1 MMKVILKTE
10 RAKGFT
16 IGEKPIPRN
25 LEANEVLIKVIS
37 VSICGTDLHIY
48 NWDAWSQNRINPPL
62 TVGHEFSGKVVK
74 IGSNVSKVK
83 IGDIVSSESHIVCGK
98 CEYCLTGNG
107 HICEKTKVIGVDMDG
122 TFAEYMKIPEENLY
136 IDTSNLDPT
145 YLSVLEPL
153 GNAVHAVKHFDVKDK
168 DVLIIGC
175 GPIGLMGIDVAIASE
190 AKRIFATEV
199 NPYRINLAKEI
210 GAHHV
215 INPKEVNTLE
225 YVKKHTNNKGVDVV
239 IDFSGNVGAVE
250 ESFDYVKP
258 GGGISILGAFTNK
271 LNVDFNKVVFKGLHV
286 YGVTGR
292 LLPKTWQQIDELL
305 KSKKL
310 QFDKFVT
317 HVFPFDEFE
326 KGIKVM
332 NEGKSGKVVLKL

>member
-1 MMKVILKTE
+1 M
-10 RAKGFT
+10 
-16 IGEKPIPRN
+16 
-25 LEANEVLIKVIS
+25 
-37 VSICGTDLHIY
+37 HIY

-83 IGDIVSSESHIVCGK
+83 IGDIVSSESHIICGK

-122 TFAEYMKIPEENLY
+122 AFAEYMKIPEENLY

-225 YVKKHTNNKGVDVV
+225 YIKNTL
-239 IDFSGNVGAVE
+239 I
-250 ESFDYVKP
+250 
-258 GGGISILGAFTNK
+258 
-271 LNVDFNKVVFKGLHV
+271 
-286 YGVTGR
+286 
-292 LLPKTWQQIDELL
+292 
-305 KSKKL
+305 
-310 QFDKFVT
+310 
-317 HVFPFDEFE
+317 
-326 KGIKVM
+326 IKV
-332 NEGKSGKVVLKL
+332 

>member
-1 MMKVILKTE
+1 
-10 RAKGFT
+10 
-16 IGEKPIPRN
+16 
-25 LEANEVLIKVIS
+25 
-37 VSICGTDLHIY
+37 
-48 NWDAWSQNRINPPL
+48 
-62 TVGHEFSGKVVK
+62 
-74 IGSNVSKVK
+74 
-83 IGDIVSSESHIVCGK
+83 
-98 CEYCLTGNG
+98 
-107 HICEKTKVIGVDMDG
+107 
-122 TFAEYMKIPEENLY
+122 
-136 IDTSNLDPT
+136 
-145 YLSVLEPL
+145 
-153 GNAVHAVKHFDVKDK
+153 
-168 DVLIIGC
+168 
-175 GPIGLMGIDVAIASE
+175 MGIDVAIASE

-225 YVKKHTNNKGVDVV
+225 YIKKHTNNKGVDVV

-258 GGGISILGAFTNK
+258 GGGISILGAFNNK
-271 LNVDFNKVVFKGLHV
+271 LNVDFNKVVFKGLHI

-317 HVFPFDEFE
+317 HFFPFDEFE